1 MDEDEGSIP
10 LHSPKPSPERAT
22 NMQPI
27 TYNGM
32 TFPSEQAVHEW
43 RLIFEF
49 DYFMEQA
56 EQNLLIKSN

>member
-1 MDEDEGSIP
+1 MVIPPDEF
-10 LHSPKPSPERAT
+10 KRT
-22 NMQPI
+22 KQQPQNLI
-27 TYNGM
+27 KMKKVIYNGM
-32 TFPSEQAVHEW
+32 KFPSEQAVHEW